1 MFPSR
6 SLAYSQVKYRPVIIL
21 ITPHPKTNDRLEL
34 RIYCAQRLYRNRA
47 IRTAEVLKVLL
58 PDYISVWRELANCEH
73 EPGDANED
81 DLLNT
86 AGLEFMIRMLIQ
98 VEICWSGIELGQ
110 GLIVIRKRL
119 LGSLKII
126 AQETNL

>member
-1 MFPSR
+1 M
-6 SLAYSQVKYRPVIIL
+6 
-21 ITPHPKTNDRLEL
+21 
-34 RIYCAQRLYRNRA
+34 
-47 IRTAEVLKVLL
+47 LL

-110 GLIVIRKRL
+110 
-119 LGSLKII
+119 LKGG
-126 AQETNL
+126 